1 MVSET
6 STKLLDIY
14 SFSHI
19 THGVLY
25 FLILVHILKIDF
37 WNGLIL
43 SILFEIIW
51 EKIENTQYIIKK
63 YRNKYKNY
71 RGDTNINIFGDILC
85 SIIGYILSYQYG
97 KKNINILLF
106 YILISEILLYKYD
119 ANLYQLSIGS
129 LMQ

>member
-1 MVSET
+1 MVSDT

-25 FLILVHILKIDF
+25 FLILFHILKIDF
-37 WNGLIL
+37 WNGLLL

-106 YILISEILLYKYD
+106 YILISEILLYKYE